1 MAWKDR
7 EANMREWKRTFCALC
22 YHNCGLEVQT
32 EGNRIMKVRPDKAH
46 PRTRGYICRK
56 GAKIAHYQTH
66 KERLTYP
73 LKREGDRF
81 VRIGWDQAIAEIAH
95 SLKEVLRDHGPRSL
109 AFMGGGGQGSHM
121 ETGFGRTLLTS
132 LGSQYHYSPL
142 AQELTGL
149 FWVNGRAYG
158 RQHLH
163 LGPDLN
169 QAKNFLVIG
178 WNGYVSNAGVNRARS
193 RINEFAKDPEK
204 RLIVVDPL
212 RSETAQRA
220 DLHIQIRIGT
230 AALFLK
236 TMIAIILQEGWEDR
250 AYIHDHTLGFEK
262 VSSWFRRMDVAAA
275 LEVCG
280 VGVDEVK
287 KAARIYATEPT
298 AMRTDLG
305 LLMDRQST
313 LNSYLEMLL
322 MAVCGRIG
330 TPGGN
335 VFLGHLMPMGPHSDE
350 RDPSTWRTVETGIP
364 AIMGYFPPNVVPEE
378 ILSEN
383 KDRLRAMIVSGSN
396 PLRSYADTTAYE
408 KAFNK
413 LDLLVTIEI
422 AMTET
427 ARLSHYV
434 LPARSAFEK
443 WDATFFSLTFPEV
456 YFQVRHPSCEALGE
470 PLEEG
475 EIYLRLARK
484 LGVMPDIPPSLYET
498 AHGDRKAFALELLKF
513 TGQDRGA
520 ARMLPFVVADTLGKS
535 LHSVHLAAVWGL
547 MLMYPP
553 HAVNAVT
560 RAGYEVSPFLG
571 DDLFQSL
578 MNHPEGILIGRL
590 DPDRNLEGLRTP
602 DKRIHLYIEELDGWM
617 EEIEPE
623 SEQAALK
630 NESFPMVLVAGRH
643 FPYTANS
650 IMRDPAWNEHQQ
662 TCTLLM
668 NREDARAL
676 NINDGEEAWV
686 ITEASRVRIPV
697 EISDIPAPGTVMI
710 PHGFGMAYDGEVVGV
725 NVNQLTRNLHRDRIA
740 ATPLHRYVP
749 CRAEAA

>member
-1 MAWKDR
+1 MA
-7 EANMREWKRTFCALC
+7 EWKKTFCALC
-22 YHNCGLEVQT
+22 YHNCGLEVET
-32 EGNRIMKVRPDKAH
+32 DKNRIVQVRPDKAH
-46 PRTRGYICRK
+46 PRTEGYMCRK
-56 GAKIAHYQTH
+56 GARIAHYQNH

-81 VRIGWDQAIAEIAH
+81 VQIGWDQAIAEIADR
-95 SLKEVLRDHGPRSL
+95 LQGILGEHGPRSL

-163 LGPDLN
+163 LVPDLDR
-169 QAKNFLVIG
+169 AKNFLVIG

-204 RLIVVDPL
+204 RLIVVDPM

-220 DLHIQIRIGT
+220 DIHLQIRIGT

-236 TMIAIILQEGWEDR
+236 AMIAIILQEGWEDKT
-250 AYIHDHTLGFEK
+250 YVEDHTLGFEDI
-262 VSSWFRRMDVAAA
+262 SPWFEAFDVAAA
-275 LEVCG
+275 LLVCG
-280 VGVDEVK
+280 VSVGDVRDV
-287 KAARIYATEPT
+287 ARIYATEPT

-335 VFLGHLMPMGPHSDE
+335 VFPGYLMPMGPHSDE
-350 RDPSTWRTVETGIP
+350 RDPKTWRTVETGIP

-378 ILSEN
+378 ILSE
-383 KDRLRAMIVSGSN
+383 KEERLRAMIVSGSN

-408 KAFNK
+408 QAFRE
-413 LDLLVTIEI
+413 LELLVTIEV
-422 AMTET
+422 AMSET
-427 ARLSHYV
+427 ARASHYV

-456 YFQVRHPSCEALGE
+456 YFQLRHPSCEALGE

-475 EIYLRLARK
+475 EIYLRLARA
-484 LGVMPDIPPSLYET
+484 LEILPEIPASLHR
-498 AHGDRKAFALELLKF
+498 AAQGDRKTFALELLKL
-513 TGQDRGA
+513 TGQDRQA
-520 ARMLPFVVADTLGKS
+520 ARMLPFVVADTIGQS
-535 LHSVHLAAVWGL
+535 MGSAHLAAVWGL

-553 HAVNAVT
+553 HAVDAVT
-560 RAGYEVSPFLG
+560 RAGYDLSPFLG
-571 DDLFQSL
+571 DDLFQAL
-578 MNHPEGILIGRL
+578 MDHPEGILIGRM
-590 DPDRNLEGLRTP
+590 DPDHNLEELRTP
-602 DKRIHLYIEELDGWM
+602 GKHVHLFIEELAEWM
-617 EEIEPE
+617 AEVEPDPE
-623 SEQAALK
+623 KTGLEHP
-630 NESFPMVLVAGRH
+630 SFPFVLVAGRH
-643 FPYTANS
+643 FPHNANS
-650 IMRDPAWNEHQQ
+650 IMRDPAWNDHQ
-662 TCTLLM
+662 TVCTLLM
-668 NREDARAL
+668 NPKDAAGMGL
-676 NINDGEEAWV
+676 QDGQEAWV
-686 ITEASRVRIPV
+686 TTEASRVRIPV
-697 EISDIPAPGTVMI
+697 EVSDIPATGTVI
-710 PHGFGMAYDGEVVGV
+710 VPHGFGMDYDGKTIGV
-725 NVNQLTRNLHRDRIA
+725 NVNRLTRNHHRDRIA
-740 ATPLHRYVP
+740 ATPLHRYVQ
-749 CRAEAA
+749 CRVEAA